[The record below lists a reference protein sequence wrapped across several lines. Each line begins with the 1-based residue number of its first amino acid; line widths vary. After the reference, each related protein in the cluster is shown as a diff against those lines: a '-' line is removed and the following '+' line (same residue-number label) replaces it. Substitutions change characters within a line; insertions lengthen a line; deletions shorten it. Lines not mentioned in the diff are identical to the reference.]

1 MNIEQMILKAI
12 DNNEM
17 IKFLR
22 GEGEYLI
29 ETSQYTQEAELTDVG
44 KILSKGIYI
53 IYRYDKGIKLRFEED
68 LLKMI
73 DMSDFDIYMVCIYL
87 MSQLFKEKNGLSPFK
102 LSKNIILR
110 NLKLKISEREIYIKE
125 GIKYPTGYVNDHAME
140 EIQRFR
146 IVAKEEYNIIF

>member
-53 IYRYDKGIKLRFEED
+53 IYRYDKSIKLRFEED

-87 MSQLFKEKNGLSPFK
+87 MSQLFKEKNGISPFK

-110 NLKLKISEREIYIKE
+110 NLKLRISEREIYIKE

-140 EIQRFR
+140 EIERFR